1 VRSPWQQADAVVG
14 DANEEE
20 AMNTDYVFLCGAM
33 WAQYESEDAGWEL
46 VRALHSDNPE
56 VVLLASAILDKTI
69 ASA

>member
-1 VRSPWQQADAVVG
+1 MRSPWQQADAVVG
-14 DANEEE
+14 DANEEK

>member
-1 VRSPWQQADAVVG
+1 MS
-14 DANEEE
+14 
-20 AMNTDYVFLCGAM
+20 TDYVFLCGAM

>member
-1 VRSPWQQADAVVG
+1 VVG
-14 DANEEE
+14 GADEEE

-46 VRALHSDNPE
+46 VRALHSDDPE
-56 VVLLASAILDKTI
+56 VVFLASAILEKTL